1 MPPLFNPRLV
11 NDPAGDPGLFVPFFY
26 EKRALLID
34 AGDLSTLSAR
44 DILKITHVFITHTHM
59 DHFIGFD
66 RILRICL
73 GRNKVLHTFGPEG
86 FIEKMAARL
95 SAYTWNLVENYQ
107 NPLRITATEIR
118 RNELVSCIFDCSSR
132 FVPQNYATRRLQSRT
147 IHTEPAF
154 SVDAA
159 ILDHDIACIGYA
171 IKERFSVNIRKE
183 ILQEMGFAPGPWL
196 YAFKQALYAESDPE
210 SLFEIPRQYAP
221 KNAQTRFSL
230 QELTDRLAVVTK
242 GHKIAYITDAAG
254 HAQNTEKMISLAR
267 DADHLFIEAA
277 FLDEDRGL
285 ARRKKHLTAAAAGR
299 IAARAGAR
307 RFTLFHFS
315 PRYSGK
321 RDRVEQEARNA
332 WKTAGTGEPFNRF
345 PSR

>member
-26 EKRALLID
+26 EKRALLLD
-34 AGDLSTLSAR
+34 AGDLSALSPR
-44 DILKITHVFITHTHM
+44 DILKITHVFITHMHM

-73 GRNKVLHTFGPEG
+73 GRNKVLHAFGPEG

-118 RNELVSCIFDCSSR
+118 GNELASCIFDCSSR
-132 FVPQNYATRRLQSRT
+132 FVPKDFATQDLQSRT
-147 IHTEPAF
+147 IHTESSF
-154 SVDAA
+154 SVEAA
-159 ILDHDIACIGYA
+159 ILDHDIACMGFA

-183 ILQEMGFAPGPWL
+183 VLQDMGLVPGPWL

-221 KNAQTRFSL
+221 ESAQTRFCL
-230 QELTDRLAVVTK
+230 RELTDRLAMVTK

-254 HAQNTEKMISLAR
+254 HEQNMEKMIDLAM

-277 FLDEDRGL
+277 FLEEDRDL

-299 IAARAGAR
+299 IAARAGAK

-315 PRYSGK
+315 PRYPGK
-321 RDRVEQEARNA
+321 RDRIEHEARTA
-332 WKTAGTGEPFNRF
+332 WNTSGTKDAFNRF